1 MGHLAP
7 KDAYRDLGRA
17 IDGMTVRVP
26 WNRNLRAILR
36 ELYTEEEAALVSRM
50 PTGLAGLSR
59 VSAVT
64 GFSKERLRPLLER
77 LAEKGLVMDL
87 LVGGK
92 SGLPAARRPEP
103 SMAGVGGKSG
113 LPAARRPEPSM
124 AGVGGKSGLPA
135 ARRPEPSMARTGGV
149 RRYTVSPFVIGIF
162 ELTMMRTDGEVD
174 LPRMASVFH
183 EYLNAPGGF
192 FEANFGR
199 GERFTFMRTL
209 AHEEALSRAGS
220 VEVLDHDTAGAIVG
234 EAREMAVG
242 ACSCRHEKMHL
253 REPCGAAP
261 LQSCISFGSSSYM
274 ERRKLARP
282 SSREEV
288 RDLLAMAAERGLVLN
303 ADSVRTGVSFL
314 CLCCKC
320 CCNVLGS
327 IRKYGLSN
335 IVFTSGFMA
344 ALREPLCTGC
354 GKCSRACPIEAIEML
369 PQGRGS
375 AKRPRVDE
383 SFCIGCGVC
392 ALSCPSR
399 AMTMEVR
406 KQRALL
412 PENTVERVILQALE
426 RGNLQNFLIDNPNL
440 GSSRFLRAVIGAFLG
455 LSPVKKAIMSDAFR
469 SVFLSRIAA
478 AVG

>member
-1 MGHLAP
+1 MLKCRMGHLAP

-17 IDGMTVRVP
+17 IDGLTVKVP
-26 WNRNLRAILR
+26 WNETLRAILR

-50 PTGLAGLSR
+50 PTGLASFRR

-64 GFSKERLRPLLER
+64 GFSRERLRPLLTR
-77 LAEKGLVMDL
+77 LASKGLVMDL
-87 LVGGK
+87 LV
-92 SGLPAARRPEP
+92 
-103 SMAGVGGKSG
+103 
-113 LPAARRPEPSM
+113 
-124 AGVGGKSGLPA
+124 
-135 ARRPEPSMARTGGV
+135 GGV

-162 ELTMMRTDGEVD
+162 EFTMMRTDGEVD
-174 LPRMASVFH
+174 LPHMAAVFH
-183 EYLNAPGGF
+183 DYLNASGGL
-192 FEANFGR
+192 FEANFGH

-209 AHEEALSRAGS
+209 AHEDALSKTDAI
-220 VEVLDHDTAGAIVG
+220 EVLDHDKAGAIVN
-234 EAREMAVG
+234 EAGEMAVG

-253 REPCGAAP
+253 GDACGVAP
-261 LQSCISFGSSSYM
+261 LQSCISFGSSGYM
-274 ERRKLARP
+274 TRRRLARTA
-282 SSREEV
+282 SKAEV
-288 RDLLAMAAERGLVLN
+288 RDLLAMAAERRLVLN

-314 CLCCKC
+314 CLCCGC

-327 IRKYGLSN
+327 IRKFGLSN
-335 IVFTSGFMA
+335 IVVTSGYMA
-344 ALREPLCTGC
+344 AVRSPPCTGC
-354 GKCSRACPIEAIEML
+354 GKCARACPIEAIEMT

-375 AKRPRVDE
+375 VKRPRVDE

-399 AMTMEVR
+399 AMTMEAR

-440 GSSRFLRAVIGAFLG
+440 GSSRFLRAVISAFLG
-455 LSPVKKAIMSDAFR
+455 LSPVRRAIMSDTFR

-478 AVG
+478 AIG